1 MPRRVFFSFDFDDV
15 WRVNQIRN
23 IGAISDEDK
32 PCTPNEIE
40 EVRKQSDEAIKRW
53 IHEQMHGRSCVAV
66 LIGPH
71 TRHSKWVLYEIEY
84 GWNQGKG
91 VFGIYIHNLRDQHGK
106 TAIKGQNPFSAF
118 ELEVH
123 NFLGQPQSKTIP
135 FDSVARV
142 YDPPSENP
150 VSYIAER
157 LETWIEDAIQTRNAW
172 AKSQLRQKP

>member
-91 VFGIYIHNLRDQHGK
+91 VFGIYIHNLKDKAGNTTTQGP
-106 TAIKGQNPFSAF
+106 NPFSAF
-118 ELEVH
+118 ELVVPGGSS
-123 NFLGQPQSKTIP
+123 LQTPTRYP
-135 FDSVARV
+135 FEQVVST
-142 YDPPSENP
+142 YNPNQLSP
-150 VSYIAER
+150 VSDIANN
-157 LETWIEDAIQTRNAW
+157 LEHWIEEAIRDR
-172 AKSQLRQKP
+172 QLRKQGQLRRKP